1 MIKFFFVC
9 QRAARLKSNPTPKT
23 TAKASTAS
31 SIQPLMKR
39 WSATQKEADKMQEVD
54 VMTEK
59 EQATNMIDVY
69 TDLLRIKQ
77 AADKEKEVN
86 NQLRKAKAKL
96 EALGVVVEDL
106 VIE

>member
-1 MIKFFFVC
+1 MPERK
-9 QRAARLKSNPTPKT
+9 P
-23 TAKASTAS
+23 
-31 SIQPLMKR
+31 
-39 WSATQKEADKMQEVD
+39 
-54 VMTEK
+54 
-59 EQATNMIDVY
+59 ATNLIDIY

-77 AADKEKEVN
+77 AEDKEKEVN

>member
-1 MIKFFFVC
+1 
-9 QRAARLKSNPTPKT
+9 
-23 TAKASTAS
+23 
-31 SIQPLMKR
+31 
-39 WSATQKEADKMQEVD
+39 MQEVD
-54 VMTEK
+54 IMTEK

-86 NQLRKAKAKL
+86 NQLRKATAKL

>member
-1 MIKFFFVC
+1 
-9 QRAARLKSNPTPKT
+9 
-23 TAKASTAS
+23 
-31 SIQPLMKR
+31 MK
-39 WSATQKEADKMQEVD
+39 EVD
-54 VMTEK
+54 IMTEK

-86 NQLRKAKAKL
+86 NQLRKAKAML